1 MHEVFYS
8 IVQVLECCLLIKRE
22 LGVRILLGIFLSLSL
37 FSRSFLVSVHT
48 KFVCGLYVGMLQF
61 LIRLVK
67 WSSLVNI
74 AVTMH
79 YNGRKLYLI
88 FGLLLSASC
97 PLLALD
103 NGVVTYTDPPVDN
116 AHNSITATH
125 TCFDGYQLVGDS
137 IRICDISGSTGIWRG
152 EHRTCKGK

>member
-1 MHEVFYS
+1 MNTTTH
-8 IVQVLECCLLIKRE
+8 
-22 LGVRILLGIFLSLSL
+22 
-37 FSRSFLVSVHT
+37 SF
-48 KFVCGLYVGMLQF
+48 YVGMLQL

-74 AVTMH
+74 PVILVTMH

-88 FGLLLSASC
+88 FGFLLPASC

-116 AHNSITATH
+116 AHNSITANH
-125 TCFDGYQLVGDS
+125 TCFDGHLLVGDS
-137 IRICDISGSTGIWRG
+137 IRICDISGGTGIWRG
-152 EHRTCKGK
+152 EHRTCNGK